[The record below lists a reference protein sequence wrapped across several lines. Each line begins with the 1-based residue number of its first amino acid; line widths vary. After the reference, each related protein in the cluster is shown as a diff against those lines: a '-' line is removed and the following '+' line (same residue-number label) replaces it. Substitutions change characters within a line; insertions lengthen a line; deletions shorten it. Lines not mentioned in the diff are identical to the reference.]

1 MDEIINEE
9 TILDKLSR
17 LINDNK
23 DYGCVLTNDEL
34 TILEN
39 KINLLNEENIRLKT
53 ENNRIKIENLK
64 FEKSKKLIDGLLLLP
79 SKNLETKIEFKND
92 INNITFLIDVKLI
105 NNNDNPA
112 QHYIPL
118 FSLIS
123 YDNLRH
129 ITLGLYNNKIRIDD
143 NYGCLYYSK
152 NEYKINNFWSSIF
165 GILQIS
171 KDDINV
177 MIEYNNHKVLLN
189 RFDKN
194 REQIDFFYNLKEW
207 KLIVGYSPTIMK
219 SNDIIN
225 IMFKKCIIVKDKL
238 TTDEINNLDY
248 ETIKNSIYIDF

>member
-1 MDEIINEE
+1 MEE
-9 TILDKLSR
+9 TINETLLDKLSI
-17 LINDNK
+17 LTKDNK

-34 TILEN
+34 SSLQD
-39 KINLLNEENIRLKT
+39 KINFLNEENNRL
-53 ENNRIKIENLK
+53 KIENLK

-92 INNITFLIDVKLI
+92 INNITFLIDVKLV
-105 NNNDNPA
+105 NNFDNPSP
-112 QHYIPL
+112 HYIPL
-118 FSLIS
+118 FSLVS
-123 YDNLRH
+123 PDNLRH

-152 NEYKINNFWSSIF
+152 YECKISNSWSSIF

-171 KDDINV
+171 INDINV
-177 MIEYNNHKVLLN
+177 IIEYNNNKVLLN
-189 RFDKN
+189 KFEKN
-194 REQIDFFYNLKEW
+194 REQIDYFYNLKEF

-219 SNDIIN
+219 SNEIIH
-225 IMFKKCIIVKDKL
+225 IMFKKCIIVNDKL

>member
-1 MDEIINEE
+1 MDEKTINEKTINEE

-17 LINDNK
+17 LIKDNK

-34 TILEN
+34 TILQN
-39 KINLLNEENIRLKT
+39 KINLLNEENNRL
-53 ENNRIKIENLK
+53 KIENLK

-79 SKNLETKIEFKND
+79 SKNLETKIQFKND
-92 INNITFLIDVKLI
+92 INNITFLIDLKLV

-152 NEYKINNFWSSIF
+152 NECKISNIWSSVF

-177 MIEYNNHKVLLN
+177 MIEYNNDKVLLN
-189 RFDKN
+189 RFEKN
-194 REQIDFFYNLKEW
+194 REQNDFFYNLKEW

-238 TTDEINNLDY
+238 TFDEINNLDY

>member
-1 MDEIINEE
+1 MDEKTINEKTINEE

-17 LINDNK
+17 LIKDNK

-34 TILEN
+34 TILQN
-39 KINLLNEENIRLKT
+39 KIN
-53 ENNRIKIENLK
+53 
-64 FEKSKKLIDGLLLLP
+64 
-79 SKNLETKIEFKND
+79 
-92 INNITFLIDVKLI
+92 VKLV

-152 NEYKINNFWSSIF
+152 NECKISNIWSSVF

-177 MIEYNNHKVLLN
+177 MIEYNNDKVLLN
-189 RFDKN
+189 RFEKN
-194 REQIDFFYNLKEW
+194 REQNDFFYNLKEW

-238 TTDEINNLDY
+238 TFDEINNLDY